1 MNIYINEE
9 KHSLQPATN
18 VQTVVSEVLQL
29 QMGGIAVA
37 INDCVV
43 PRSTWETTW
52 LNENDKVLII
62 KACSGG

>member
-1 MNIYINEE
+1 MTIYINE
-9 KHSLQPATN
+9 KQHTLDKAIS

-43 PRSTWETTW
+43 PRSTWATTL
-52 LNENDKVLII
+52 LNENDKLLVI